1 MKVLLI
7 GNGAREHAMAKALVA
22 GRAKLTVLMTQL
34 NPGIAQLSEKRYI
47 GDLTNIALI
56 KNLSEI
62 DFAVIGPESPL
73 AAGLVDVLAKYNVP
87 TVGPSKTAAQI
98 EASKAFTR
106 ELLTTAKISGNPE
119 YYICKNEK
127 DVREA
132 INLLEEK
139 IAVKPDGLTGG
150 KGVRLSGEHLGST
163 DEIIDYSMFWIKK
176 EGKVILQKQLY
187 GQEFTLQAF
196 CDGKTLEWMP
206 LVKDYKRAFENDKGP
221 NTGSMGSYSC
231 INHTLPF
238 LNPTIIEQ
246 AKLIMKETINGLYTH
261 YQVQYKGILY
271 GQFMITPANKV
282 YLIEYNVRFG
292 DPEGINVLSLLQ
304 SNYIDLCTEILDQ
317 RLKEPEF
324 IKKATIYIYIVPEG
338 YPNTPISDSPI
349 IIPENLKNEIY
360 YASVYSKENNN
371 PNIIYTTTS
380 RAIGV
385 LAHGDTI
392 ESARENALAKA
403 QQIHGQIFYRKDI
416 GANIRC

>member
-176 EGKVILQKQLY
+176 EGKVILEKQLY

>member
-1 MKVLLI
+1 
-7 GNGAREHAMAKALVA
+7 
-22 GRAKLTVLMTQL
+22 
-34 NPGIAQLSEKRYI
+34 
-47 GDLTNIALI
+47 
-56 KNLSEI
+56 
-62 DFAVIGPESPL
+62 
-73 AAGLVDVLAKYNVP
+73 
-87 TVGPSKTAAQI
+87 
-98 EASKAFTR
+98 
-106 ELLTTAKISGNPE
+106 
-119 YYICKNEK
+119 
-127 DVREA
+127 
-132 INLLEEK
+132 
-139 IAVKPDGLTGG
+139 
-150 KGVRLSGEHLGST
+150 
-163 DEIIDYSMFWIKK
+163 
-176 EGKVILQKQLY
+176 
-187 GQEFTLQAF
+187 
-196 CDGKTLEWMP
+196 
-206 LVKDYKRAFENDKGP
+206 
-221 NTGSMGSYSC
+221 MGSYSC

>member
-176 EGKVILQKQLY
+176 EGKVILEKQLY

-246 AKLIMKETINGLYTH
+246 AKLIMKETIIGLYTH

-349 IIPENLKNEIY
+349 IIPENLKNDIY

>member
-176 EGKVILQKQLY
+176 EGKVILEKQLY

-206 LVKDYKRAFENDKGP
+206 LVKDFKRAFEND
-221 NTGSMGSYSC
+221 
-231 INHTLPF
+231 
-238 LNPTIIEQ
+238 
-246 AKLIMKETINGLYTH
+246 
-261 YQVQYKGILY
+261 
-271 GQFMITPANKV
+271 
-282 YLIEYNVRFG
+282 
-292 DPEGINVLSLLQ
+292 
-304 SNYIDLCTEILDQ
+304 
-317 RLKEPEF
+317 
-324 IKKATIYIYIVPEG
+324 
-338 YPNTPISDSPI
+338 
-349 IIPENLKNEIY
+349 
-360 YASVYSKENNN
+360 
-371 PNIIYTTTS
+371 
-380 RAIGV
+380 
-385 LAHGDTI
+385 
-392 ESARENALAKA
+392 
-403 QQIHGQIFYRKDI
+403 
-416 GANIRC
+416 